1 MCYLYI
7 VRYGRTLRI
16 LQSNTYS
23 SGYEHQIIDFL
34 DPLKTNLH
42 RRDVEK
48 KFIEIHW
55 SVKELVHQFLS
66 PLRMKKIPMVSG
78 DLSDLKLCF

>member
-55 SVKELVHQFLS
+55 SVEELHFYH
-66 PLRMKKIPMVSG
+66 RCAWKKIPMVSG